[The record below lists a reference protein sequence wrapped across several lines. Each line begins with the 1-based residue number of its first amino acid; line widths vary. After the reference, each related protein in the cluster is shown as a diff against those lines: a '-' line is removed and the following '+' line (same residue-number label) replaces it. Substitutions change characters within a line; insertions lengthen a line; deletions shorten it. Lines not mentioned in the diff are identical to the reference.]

1 MKVVTTIADLR
12 AVRAELPQP
21 VGFVPTMGY
30 LHDGHLA
37 LVRAARAESATVVAS
52 IFVNPTQFGTDEDL
66 AAYPRDLERDLALLE
81 EESVDMAF
89 VPPVEEMYA
98 KGVGTVVDPQG
109 IGEVLE
115 GAARPGHF
123 RGVATV
129 VVKLFNLVQPQKAY
143 FGEKDAQQVAVLR
156 KVVADL
162 FLPVQLVSCPTVRE
176 PDGLALSSR
185 NVYLTEEQRRAATA
199 LYRGLSRAR
208 EAWVGGEREATT
220 LRAMVTSEVE
230 QEPVIQ
236 LEYVSVAHPTTL
248 EGLDTVGV
256 DGALLS
262 LAARA
267 GRARLIDNVRLEG
280 EMEGRS

>member
-52 IFVNPTQFGTDEDL
+52 IFVNPTQFGADEDL

-89 VPPVEEMYA
+89 VPPVEEMYH
-98 KGVGTVVDPQG
+98 KDVGTVVDPQG

-208 EAWVGGEREATT
+208 EAWLGGEREAAT